1 MNQRK
6 QSSLIEN
13 LQENIDL
20 SLQMNELER
29 FYQLTQILNAL
40 KMKDVDAIHEEEQ

>member
-20 SLQMNELER
+20 SLQMNEPEILSTYTNFKCIENER
-29 FYQLTQILNAL
+29 R
-40 KMKDVDAIHEEEQ
+40 